1 MCQLL
6 KIFSITLSQST
17 KLFFFEEERTG
28 LLQPASEIFQSNLA
42 NFIGNWV
49 SRGTS
54 LHLFAE
60 QIEINIALICPD
72 AANSASDED
81 IRLRAIL
88 QRLSSTKV
96 SSGRN
101 GTRRKSFAAGIRLR
115 DRRPLCRQLT
125 GPCLVILRN
134 MSGIKLILELFHRG
148 EQVNARQFQL
158 PLNQRRE
165 SLLQLRE
172 TRLTSTTVNSTT
184 ERDQQEIS
192 EI

>member
-1 MCQLL
+1 
-6 KIFSITLSQST
+6 
-17 KLFFFEEERTG
+17 
-28 LLQPASEIFQSNLA
+28 
-42 NFIGNWV
+42 
-49 SRGTS
+49 
-54 LHLFAE
+54 
-60 QIEINIALICPD
+60 
-72 AANSASDED
+72 
-81 IRLRAIL
+81 
-88 QRLSSTKV
+88 
-96 SSGRN
+96 
-101 GTRRKSFAAGIRLR
+101 
-115 DRRPLCRQLT
+115 
-125 GPCLVILRN
+125 